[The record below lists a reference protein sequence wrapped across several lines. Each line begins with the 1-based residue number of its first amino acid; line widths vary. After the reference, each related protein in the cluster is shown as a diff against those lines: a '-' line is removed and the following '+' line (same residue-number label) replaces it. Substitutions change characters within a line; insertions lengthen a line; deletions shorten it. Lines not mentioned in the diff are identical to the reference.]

1 MRKKSR
7 HNCHHQMQCNLF
19 LQTLRRQKTIFNV
32 HFPKAGQG
40 CGAKKRD
47 KSQLTQHTS
56 SMQSKNIN
64 LTLSAYTNMKYA
76 PLHLKR
82 RSGHAV
88 AERLIQS
95 RSPNIKGPFVYC
107 FYGPNNIMKRRP
119 LYSETINNYRA
130 CLVSCCPDADREG
143 RQTTRRHIKGSQ

>member
-1 MRKKSR
+1 MITISSNNIKL
-7 HNCHHQMQCNLF
+7 HHQW
-19 LQTLRRQKTIFNV
+19 KSV
-32 HFPKAGQG
+32 HFL
-40 CGAKKRD
+40 
-47 KSQLTQHTS
+47 KSMNASTHIHKCKLNST
-56 SMQSKNIN
+56 MQSKNIN